1 MMSGYVRKVVFY
13 ALVILIPLTIFFS
26 LAELMARLL
35 APVVIVPAPPPLNA
49 IDPHKPNPYIFQAR
63 PYIYFHIPGSKYV
76 QSRPNIRAEY
86 EINAQGFR
94 GPEIPFQKPDGKKR
108 LIVIGDSVV
117 EGYGVEFTEAFAY
130 KLGENLKLFGW
141 EVINAGVQGGSPTYY
156 AANIERYLALNSDAV
171 LIVLYEND
179 IPGDRVREDEYFKL
193 PYLDNP
199 DSLLQPVNAASNILS
214 ISRFY
219 TAIQKEWRKFNIS
232 PVEQIII
239 QNQKNLTVD
248 LEQIQ
253 LLTASPDRIPSSFL
267 DQQWDKSRLYLDFTV
282 TTFQKHQ
289 VQVLLASL
297 NLRTIQ
303 PDSPYYDLAHHL
315 DDQMAGWAAEK
326 QLLYF
331 SLIPVI
337 TSSYKEKQWSELTIK
352 EDGHPNPE
360 THALIEAALRPWLLQ
375 HLQRN

>member
-1 MMSGYVRKVVFY
+1 
-13 ALVILIPLTIFFS
+13 
-26 LAELMARLL
+26 MARLM
-35 APVVIVPAPPPLNA
+35 APAVVVPDPPPFNV
-49 IDPHKPNPYIFQAR
+49 IDPHQANPYIFQAR
-63 PYIYFHIPGSKYV
+63 PYLYLHIPGSKYI
-76 QSRPNIRAEY
+76 QSRPNIRVEY

-94 GPEIPFQKPDGKKR
+94 GPEIPLQKPAGQKR

-130 KLGENLKLFGW
+130 KLGENLQPFGW
-141 EVINAGVQGGSPTYY
+141 EVFNAGVQGGSPIYY
-156 AANIERYLALNSDAV
+156 AANIERYLALKPDAV
-171 LIVLYEND
+171 LIMLYEND

-199 DSLLQPVNAASNILS
+199 DSLLQPVNTASNILS

-219 TAIQKEWRKFNIS
+219 TVIQREWRKFNTS

-239 QNQKNLTVD
+239 QNQKTLAAD

-253 LLTASPDRIPSSFL
+253 LLTSSPDRIPASFL
-267 DQQWDKSRLYLDFTV
+267 DQQWDKSRLYLDFTA

-303 PDSPYYDLAHHL
+303 PDSPYYDLAQRL
-315 DDQMAGWAAEK
+315 DDHMAGWAAEK

-337 TSSYKEKQWSELTIK
+337 TSVYKEKQWSEMTIK

-375 HLQRN
+375 HLQNN